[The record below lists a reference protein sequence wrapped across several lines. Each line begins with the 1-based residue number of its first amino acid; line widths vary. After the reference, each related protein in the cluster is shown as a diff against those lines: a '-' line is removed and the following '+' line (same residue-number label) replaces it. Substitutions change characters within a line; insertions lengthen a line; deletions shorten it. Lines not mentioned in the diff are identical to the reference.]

1 MIEKINIHNFK
12 SIKTLEIQCNQGFNV
27 IIGENNIGKT
37 TIFEAIHLWKICYD
51 SNIQRSNKAHF
62 YSFPKN
68 ITFADNEFLRV
79 YEDQDLINKDLSKRS
94 KDITISLTYSLDGRT
109 FNLGFKITKVSSIDN
124 AYLQVSYLDKQA
136 FMDFSEEVKQTRYNL
151 SNILVVS
158 ESRPIANIIAKEPY
172 MYKSQVL
179 DKISRGKGYEVLRN
193 KIIKSQQVKE
203 NIEEHISS
211 VMNAECKFSEV
222 DKDNKTYIRLLV
234 NGTNI
239 LSQGSGF
246 LQIAEIFS
254 SLEYSDA
261 GMYILLIDEPDAHLH
276 MSLQRNL
283 IQELRKITNS
293 QLFVITHNDKF
304 LDYISDEEILYIDSK
319 RKASKKI
326 VALEKG
332 YKNLIV
338 KELSGTIERIDELRN
353 ANKIILCEGNTDVEF
368 LNKLLETISEI
379 NGIDL
384 PGLFI
389 DKICG
394 IDTLD
399 NKLLAYSRAYADI
412 APLDAEWII
421 LRDADCLPISKQ
433 NSTKR
438 KSLTYVTA
446 ANRDMIFQNGY
457 GVEST
462 FIAETDKFADLL
474 LKYYEL
480 DIQEHSNIV
489 SSIDTLNLKY
499 KEAAHNITDPLHQ
512 EIEKHFERQKS
523 KRTEVKDM
531 QLRDMLCEID
541 ETNIQYIMTK
551 AILDKYLSSLH
562 QEIEQNYTVYS
573 EPLNHST
580 ISDFY
585 LSSIRKMED
594 LYICH
599 KELIDKILA
608 P

>member
-1 MIEKINIHNFK
+1 MIEKIYIHNFK
-12 SIKTLEIQCNQGFNV
+12 SIKTLGIQCNQGFNV

-51 SNIQRSNKAHF
+51 SNIQRSNKARF
-62 YSFPKN
+62 YSFSKN
-68 ITFADNEFLRV
+68 IAFADNEYLRV
-79 YEDQDLINKDLSKRS
+79 FEDQDLINKELGKRS
-94 KDITISLTYSLDGRT
+94 KDITISLDFSLAGRT
-109 FNLGFKITKVSSIDN
+109 FNLGFIITKVSSIDN
-124 AYLQVSYLDKQA
+124 AYLQVSYVDKQA
-136 FMDFSEEVKQTRYNL
+136 FMDFSEEVRQTEYNL
-151 SNILVVS
+151 SNILVIS
-158 ESRPIANIIAKEPY
+158 ESRPIANIVAKEPY

-203 NIEEHISS
+203 NIEEHISN
-211 VMNAECKFSEV
+211 VMNMECKFNEV

-283 IQELRKITNS
+283 IDELRTITNS

-304 LDYISDEEILYIDSK
+304 LNYISDEEILYIDSK

-326 VALEKG
+326 KALEKG

-353 ANKIILCEGNTDVEF
+353 ANKVILCEGKTDVEF
-368 LNKLLETISEI
+368 LNKLLEIVLEI
-379 NGIDL
+379 KGSDL

-389 DKICG
+389 EQIRG
-394 IDTLD
+394 IDTLN
-399 NKLLAYSRAYADI
+399 NKLLIYSTAYAEI
-412 APLDAEWII
+412 VPLEAEWII
-421 LRDADCLPISKQ
+421 IRDSDCLPISKQ
-433 NSTKR
+433 NKTRK
-438 KSLTYVTA
+438 KSLEYIVA
-446 ANRDMIFQNGY
+446 SNKNMIFQNGY

-462 FIAETDKFADLL
+462 FIAEKDKFADLIL
-474 LKYYEL
+474 GYYEL
-480 DIQEHSNIV
+480 DIQERSNIV
-489 SSIDTLNLKY
+489 SLIEKLNHKF
-499 KEAAHNITDPLHQ
+499 KESVCTITDPLHQ
-512 EIEKHFERQKS
+512 EIEKHFERQKG
-523 KRTEVKDM
+523 KRSETKDL
-531 QLRDMLCEID
+531 QLKHMLCEID
-541 ETNIQYIMTK
+541 ETKIQYIMTK

-562 QEIEQNYTVYS
+562 QEIAQKYS
-573 EPLNHST
+573 VINEPLNHST
-580 ISDFY
+580 ISTFY
-585 LSSIRKMED
+585 LTSISQMED

-608 P
+608 